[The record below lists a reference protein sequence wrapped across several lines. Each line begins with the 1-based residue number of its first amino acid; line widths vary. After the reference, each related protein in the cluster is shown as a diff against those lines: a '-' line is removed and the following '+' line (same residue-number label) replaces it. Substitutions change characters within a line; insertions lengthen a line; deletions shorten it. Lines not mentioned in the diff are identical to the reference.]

1 MRKVLV
7 KENPTG
13 GMIIGTVFTLFFL
26 FVALTI
32 LGSMSSFLPSAFTL
46 LFVLIP
52 ILVLAVIFVVGF
64 RIWGGSRKASALFN
78 EAVLSETSVGFP
90 GEVDYEVGRVLLE
103 GYWTYE
109 HTTTSSGTTSS
120 RRYRTRRSFRV
131 EERGRGMEA
140 PLPRGS
146 FRVELRQDG
155 TGTLEAPALRV
166 RGSGYDGS
174 LIIFLTDEG
183 KVLGEGELSLSKGS
197 DMAQVRFKGDGKF
210 LRGSVWAELSK
221 ARKIRIEIGSGGLW
235 RRVAE
240 GKSFDFSL
248 STLPEEKTVIF
259 THYGSVSPRS
269 ILKKLWS
276 GPVIMGHGSFELKAV
291 LDIPFGRDVVETS
304 VFRVEFEEEK
314 GQNEGKEV
322 SSGEKWGF

>member
-1 MRKVLV
+1 MRKVFV
-7 KENPTG
+7 KENPAG
-13 GMIIGTVFTLFFL
+13 AMIIGTVFTLFFL
-26 FVALTI
+26 FVALSL
-32 LGSMSSFLPSAFTL
+32 LGSMSSLLPSAFTL
-46 LFVLIP
+46 LFILIP
-52 ILVLAVIFVVGF
+52 LLVLAVILVVGF
-64 RIWGGSRKASALFN
+64 RIWGGSRKASALFR

-90 GEVDYEVGRVLLE
+90 GEVDYETGRVFLE

-109 HTTTSSGTTSS
+109 HTTTSSGTTGS

-140 PLPRGS
+140 PLPEGP
-146 FRVELRQDG
+146 FRVELHPDG
-155 TGTLEAPALRV
+155 TGIVEAPAIRI
-166 RGSGYDGS
+166 RGGRYDGS

-183 KVLGEGELSLSKGS
+183 EVLGEGQLSLGKGS
-197 DMAQVRFKGDGKF
+197 DMAQVRFRGDGKF

-221 ARKIRIEIGSGGLW
+221 ARKVRIEIGSGGLW
-235 RRVAE
+235 RKVAE

-259 THYGSVSPRS
+259 THYDSVSPRS

-291 LDIPFGRDVVETS
+291 LDIPFGRDVVEKAQFT
-304 VFRVEFEEEK
+304 VELEEGEEKAEKGGIEEE
-314 GQNEGKEV
+314 
-322 SSGEKWGF
+322 WGVL